1 MEKKNKLSLFVL
13 VLVILLFVVV
23 IYLFNRI
30 DILEKR
36 VYEQEK
42 TINDCNSFINQYKPL
57 ILDLDKE
64 HRNSLIKAETSTTI
78 STNTST
84 NTNTNTNTN
93 TSLTISTNR
102 NTIKTTNRDFYVV
115 RNTAN
120 TDLSVNSNNT
130 NTVKH
135 VDPEELINTG
145 VDKLDSKYFV
155 TNPKEYNPDYSNK
168 TKMNKS
174 DSRIKTIAEIGFKE
188 SASRI
193 ASEGTENKESET
205 ITEETLSPNN
215 YFTRKYTEYD
225 KVYTDI
231 KVDCFVVTRT
241 NEMGCGVSIYIDAI
255 NGMIIGAEAFGD

>member
-84 NTNTNTNTN
+84 NTNTNT
-93 TSLTISTNR
+93 SLTISTNR
-102 NTIKTTNRDFYVV
+102 NTIKTNNTTLHVI

-130 NTVKH
+130 NTVKYI
-135 VDPEELINTG
+135 DPEELINTG

-188 SASRI
+188 SANRI

>member
-23 IYLFNRI
+23 IYIFNRI
-30 DILEKR
+30 DTLEKR

-42 TINDCNSFINQYKPL
+42 TINNCNSFINKYKPL
-57 ILDLDKE
+57 MFDLDKE
-64 HRNSLIKAETSTTI
+64 HRNSLISTETSTTI

-84 NTNTNTNTN
+84 STNTN
-93 TSLTISTNR
+93 TSLSISTNR
-102 NTIKTTNRDFYVV
+102 NTIKTTNKDFYVV

>member
-1 MEKKNKLSLFVL
+1 MEKKNKLSLFFL
-13 VLVILLFVVV
+13 VLVILLSALV

-64 HRNSLIKAETSTTI
+64 HRNSLINAETSTTI

-84 NTNTNTNTN
+84 NTNTNT
-93 TSLTISTNR
+93 SPSISTNR
-102 NTIKTTNRDFYVV
+102 NIIKTNNKDLYVV

-255 NGMIIGAEAFGD
+255 NGMIIGAKAFGD

>member
-1 MEKKNKLSLFVL
+1 MEKKNKLSLFLL
-13 VLVILLFVVV
+13 VLVILLSALV

-42 TINDCNSFINQYKPL
+42 TINNCNSFINQYKPL

-64 HRNSLIKAETSTTI
+64 HRNSLINPETSTTI
-78 STNTST
+78 STNKST
-84 NTNTNTNTN
+84 NTNTNT
-93 TSLTISTNR
+93 SPSISTNR
-102 NTIKTTNRDFYVV
+102 NTIKTNNKDLYVI

-145 VDKLDSKYFV
+145 VDKLDSNYFV

>member
-1 MEKKNKLSLFVL
+1 MEKKNKLSLFFL
-13 VLVILLFVVV
+13 VLVILLSALV

-64 HRNSLIKAETSTTI
+64 HRNSLINAETSTTI

-84 NTNTNTNTN
+84 NTNTNT
-93 TSLTISTNR
+93 SPSISTNR
-102 NTIKTTNRDFYVV
+102 NIIKTNNKDLYVV

-120 TDLSVNSNNT
+120 TDLSVNSNDT

-255 NGMIIGAEAFGD
+255 NGMIIGAKAFGD

>member
-1 MEKKNKLSLFVL
+1 MEKKNKLSLFLL
-13 VLVILLFVVV
+13 VLVILLSALV

-42 TINDCNSFINQYKPL
+42 IINNCNSFINQYKPL

-64 HRNSLIKAETSTTI
+64 HRNSLINPETSTTI
-78 STNTST
+78 STNTNTSA
-84 NTNTNTNTN
+84 NTNAN
-93 TSLTISTNR
+93 TSPSISTNR
-102 NTIKTTNRDFYVV
+102 NTIKTNNKDLYVI

-193 ASEGTENKESET
+193 ASEGIENKESET
-205 ITEETLSPNN
+205 ITEEILSPNN

-255 NGMIIGAEAFGD
+255 NGMIIGAKAFGD

>member
-1 MEKKNKLSLFVL
+1 MEKKNKLSLFLL
-13 VLVILLFVVV
+13 VLVILLSALV

-42 TINDCNSFINQYKPL
+42 TINNCNSFINQYKPL

-64 HRNSLIKAETSTTI
+64 HRNSLINPETSTTI
-78 STNTST
+78 STNTNTSA
-84 NTNTNTNTN
+84 NTNAN
-93 TSLTISTNR
+93 TSPSISTNR
-102 NTIKTTNRDFYVV
+102 NTIKTNNKDLYVI

-135 VDPEELINTG
+135 VDPKELINTG

-205 ITEETLSPNN
+205 ITEEILSPNN

-255 NGMIIGAEAFGD
+255 NGMIIGAKAFGD